1 MKTKV
6 WMGSLLALG
15 LLACGGPKGFVIQ
28 GEVTGLPDSTQL
40 FLINIENGTLMDSA
54 WVMGDCFQLEG
65 FFEAEPQS
73 VRMDARVNGKEIRE
87 WYQSMVIGNESI
99 TIKGDTSDFPTHLTV
114 SGSKYQDQWTEFM
127 SYRLASLRER
137 DSLLVRILKLGD
149 DPQQETE
156 VKALMQQMS
165 AIDRKADSLE
175 ENYLFTHPNTY
186 PGLRCLSARMYT
198 YSKDTVRMLFDQMS
212 PDLQNRKYG
221 KPIRT
226 YIETE
231 SVSIGAPFLDFEAE
245 DQQGNRVRLSDFV
258 GKDGKYVLLDFTASG
273 CGPCIQTNQ
282 AMRQMVNT
290 YSDSL
295 QIVSFS
301 QDRSRE
307 TWLNSVQRDSIG
319 WPFLWSAE
327 EVDRGVVS
335 VPYQVRGT
343 PTFFVID
350 PQGKIVQKW
359 SGYGK
364 DIFDKKIGRLKNKP

>member
-1 MKTKV
+1 M
-6 WMGSLLALG
+6 ALG